1 MQKSDMRIGAHHRL
15 TVELQHH
22 TQHTVSSWMLWT
34 KVDTQVAHLLLGRW
48 IHLRVEC
55 ERILFPIVIVRIG
68 IEDGLVLSF
77 EPLLVGIPFVA
88 SVSLLTAIDTNKFPI
103 WHHQNKEWKLCNAA
117 NDGRNCEIWFN
128 FTWHCSRRPSSAAT
142 TSTSWCRPLCV
153 QHLTTTNSCWLQM
166 FIVLFYSWARQY
178 FFRSNFEGTIIRWSF
193 PVNFCRFSANLPEIP
208 GTTIRSCCVWE
219 RVESK

>member
-1 MQKSDMRIGAHHRL
+1 MQQSNMRIGAHHRL

-22 TQHTVSSWMLWT
+22 TQHTVSGWMLWT
-34 KVDTQVAHLLLGRW
+34 EVDTQVANLLLGRR

-117 NDGRNCEIWFN
+117 TRNWEIKFN
-128 FTWHCSRRPSSAAT
+128 FTWHCTRRPSSAAT

-166 FIVLFYSWARQY
+166 FIVTFLLLSQTI
-178 FFRSNFEGTIIRWSF
+178 FFSIEFWGDNN
-193 PVNFCRFSANLPEIP
+193 PVKFSGKLGRFSANLPEIP
-208 GTTIRSCCVWE
+208 GTIFRSCVWE